1 MAPMPGILVSLSV
14 EVGQKVSAG
23 DPVLVLEAMKMQNVL
38 PAPVA
43 GTVKS
48 LPVPHGSQVVKD
60 QVLAII
66 AP

>member
-1 MAPMPGILVSLSV
+1 MPGMLVSVSV
-14 EVGQKVSAG
+14 EVGQKVDAG
-23 DPVLVLEAMKMQNVL
+23 DPVLILEAMKMHNVL

-48 LPVPHGSQVVKD
+48 LPVPHGTQVDKD

>member
-1 MAPMPGILVSLSV
+1 VD
-14 EVGQKVSAG
+14 AG

-38 PAPVA
+38 PSPVA

-48 LPVPHGSQVVKD
+48 LPVLHGTQVAKD

-66 AP
+66 AT